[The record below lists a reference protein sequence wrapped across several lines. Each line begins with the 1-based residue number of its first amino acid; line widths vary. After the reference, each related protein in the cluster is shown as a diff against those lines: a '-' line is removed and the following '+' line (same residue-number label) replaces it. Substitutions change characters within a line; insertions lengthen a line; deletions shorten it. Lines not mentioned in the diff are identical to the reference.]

1 MSPHEVFTR
10 IFPVWTYARLPSLA
24 AVALGVHLVGCKP
37 VVVAGALCSCA
48 TVAVT
53 LSSAHRGG
61 GWCKL
66 HSVEPTA

>member
-37 VVVAGALCSCA
+37 VVVAGALCSCV
-48 TVAVT
+48 TVVVT
-53 LSSAHRGG
+53 LCSAHRGG
-61 GWCKL
+61 GRVQVDS
-66 HSVEPTA
+66 SVEG